1 MGYLSLVNTMRRSG
15 SVEISQEA
23 HSPRAKLAFY
33 KFAEP
38 IECSAPSDLGKGLYT
53 GQAFLCAPLRVWELV
68 GRSFMI
74 TSDPLHR
81 PGKGYEICGVLAR
94 SAGVWEN
101 DKQVCACSG
110 KSVWQERKDALDKN
124 IQH

>member
-1 MGYLSLVNTMRRSG
+1 MCIRDRSTG
-15 SVEISQEA
+15 E
-23 HSPRAKLAFY
+23 AFY